1 MVLRGMTPQ
10 LKNTMDFQLHQLST
24 SNLASIFN
32 AAFMDA
38 DAPEDTAFCSVKGDS
53 LHLLVIP
60 ENDNDLIRFS
70 NFTQLPDGLK
80 EEDESKFFEVL
91 NQYLKYAKVFRYK
104 NEKDEKDRSIIF
116 EYEYPV
122 FKGQSISSKTLVKLA
137 RTFEKTV
144 LDSGRLYHQAF
155 AQAENK

>member
-1 MVLRGMTPQ
+1 
-10 LKNTMDFQLHQLST
+10 MDFQLHQLST

-38 DAPEDTAFCSVKGDS
+38 NVPEDSTFCAVKGDS
-53 LHLLVIP
+53 LHILVVP
-60 ENDNDLIRFS
+60 ENDDDLIRFS

-91 NQYLKYAKVFRYK
+91 NEYLNYVKVFRYR

-122 FKGQSISSKTLVKLA
+122 FNGQSISSKTLVQLV

-144 LDSGRLYHQAF
+144 LDSARIYFHAF
-155 AQAENK
+155 ETSRK

>member
-1 MVLRGMTPQ
+1 MTPQ

-38 DAPEDTAFCSVKGDS
+38 NAPEDTIFCSVKGDS

-91 NQYLKYAKVFRYK
+91 NINWVLIKIKIVFIIK
-104 NEKDEKDRSIIF
+104 NLLNFI
-116 EYEYPV
+116 
-122 FKGQSISSKTLVKLA
+122 
-137 RTFEKTV
+137 
-144 LDSGRLYHQAF
+144 
-155 AQAENK
+155 

>member
-1 MVLRGMTPQ
+1 
-10 LKNTMDFQLHQLST
+10 MDFQLHQLST

-38 DAPEDTAFCSVKGDS
+38 DAPEDSTFCAVKGDS
-53 LHLLVIP
+53 LHILVFP
-60 ENDNDLIRFS
+60 ESDNALIRFT

-80 EEDESKFFEVL
+80 KEDETTFLQVL
-91 NQYLKYAKVFRYK
+91 NECLNYAKVFRDRH
-104 NEKDEKDRSIIF
+104 EKDDKDRTIIF

-122 FKGQSISSKTLVKLA
+122 FQGQTISSKTLVQLV

-144 LDSGRLYHQAF
+144 LESGRIYYQAF
-155 AQAENK
+155 ETSNK

>member
-1 MVLRGMTPQ
+1 MLRGMTPQ

-91 NQYLKYAKVFRYK
+91 NEYLNYVKVFRYR

-116 EYEYPV
+116 EYVYPV
-122 FKGQSISSKTLVKLA
+122 FKGQSISSKTLVQLV

-144 LDSGRLYHQAF
+144 LDSARIYFHAF
-155 AQAENK
+155 ETSRK

>member
-1 MVLRGMTPQ
+1 
-10 LKNTMDFQLHQLST
+10 MDFQLHQLST

-38 DAPEDTAFCSVKGDS
+38 EAPDDTTFCSVKGDS
-53 LHLLVIP
+53 LHLLVFP

-80 EEDESKFFEVL
+80 EEDESKLLEVL
-91 NQYLKYAKVFRYK
+91 NECLNYAKVYRYR
-104 NEKDEKDRSIIF
+104 NEKDDKDRGIIF

-122 FKGQSISSKTLVKLA
+122 FKGQSISSKTLVQLV

-144 LDSGRLYHQAF
+144 LDSARIYFQAF
-155 AQAENK
+155 ETSRK